1 MSKWSKRLSLG
12 VLLVGL
18 VLVSMSWAA
27 SGDKAQAQ
35 KEISPDKPEIA
46 QAKQA
51 LNEFKE
57 SIDRWHMANLEG
69 DPAKIERHQSQIYAI
84 IRADIKQSQA
94 FVQRRE
100 KEAGQSAGDLQGTNC
115 REQPQDLRADLMNL
129 KSARQ
134 LVMVKE
140 NLFLALKRS
149 QTFSNKYRLLNDYV
163 ELLQRESGVVRMEL
177 AEDGR
182 EARQGK

>member
-1 MSKWSKRLSLG
+1 MRKWCKRFSLA

-18 VLVSMSWAA
+18 VPVGMSWAA
-27 SGDKAQAQ
+27 AGDKAQAE

-51 LNEFKE
+51 LDEFKE

-69 DPAKIERHQSQIYAI
+69 DPGKIERHQSQIYAI

-94 FVQRRE
+94 IVQRRE
-100 KEAGQSAGDLQGTNC
+100 KEAGQSAGDLQGTNH
-115 REQPQDLRADLMNL
+115 REQRQDLQADLTNL

-134 LVMVKE
+134 LIMAKE

-149 QTFSNKYRLLNDYV
+149 SSFSNKYRLLNDYV
-163 ELLQRESGVVRMEL
+163 ELLQGEFGIVRMEL
-177 AEDGR
+177 VEDVQ
-182 EARQGK
+182 EARLGK